1 VFGWLLSSLPQFAL
15 LLAVCAALYLA
26 PGYALLQWLWPAS
39 ARPLHPAER
48 FALALGIGI
57 ALPPVLLYIAHLIG
71 MIWSAGATWLYVV
84 VACVALIAPFVLRF
98 AKQKQSSRPTP
109 DPSPLGRGNKTPLPK
124 GEGSGVG
131 SILRVLPAKGPW
143 IRWEFAL
150 LLGMTLFALA
160 VQLYLVNGLRAG
172 MFGDSVHH
180 TLMVRLLLERGG
192 LFSSWQ
198 PYAPLTTFTYH
209 FGFHSNVAF
218 YAWLTGVPA
227 TLSTL
232 IIGQVLNAATV
243 PLIFVFTAR
252 ALHGVGKG
260 KWPLAL
266 VAGLWAAAFAGF
278 ANLMPAFY
286 VNWGRYTQLAGQL
299 ILMALAVAWFELIE
313 ASRMSA
319 PTLPHPQPL
328 PPSTSSGQARE
339 WSKMLALI
347 ALAALLTAS
356 LMLTHYIVLMFAV
369 VIVGAYF
376 LTAILREG
384 NWRGA
389 AKMLVPAAI
398 ASLIALVFALP
409 WIMNTLTSGLVRNTA
424 VMASG
429 AAGANRQ
436 AAASALTSIT
446 PLFIRPWLLAL
457 TMLGLLIGL
466 ARRHWHAA
474 LFTVW
479 ALLMIVLVTPQTLG
493 LPGAGVVEQ
502 FTAYIA
508 LYVPLMPLA
517 GYALASMQDWLIDN
531 TAARL
536 PRIDL
541 HKVMAG
547 ITTIAIAAICA
558 FGLTWLPGIV
568 NRGQQMLTAA
578 DEQAMQW
585 IRDNVPADARFVVNT
600 FPAYG
605 GTLIAGTDAGWWL
618 TQLTGRW
625 TNLPPITY
633 GSEKWEREDFY
644 ATTNNFVAALRG
656 QLLTDAAPITVNLTT
671 AENVQRLRDAG
682 ITHVYIG
689 ANATPGVNEADHI
702 DVDAL
707 RNSDAFRVIYDQAGV
722 LIFERVK

>member
-1 VFGWLLSSLPQFAL
+1 MFGWLLHSLPQFIL
-15 LLAVCAALYLA
+15 LLAVCAVLYLV
-26 PGYALLQWLWPAS
+26 PGYALLQWLWPAA

-57 ALPPVLLYIAHLIG
+57 ALPPALLYAAHLIG
-71 MIWSAGATWLYVV
+71 LMWSTSATWLYLTL
-84 VACVALIAPFVLRF
+84 AGVALIAPTVFKI
-98 AKQKQSSRPTP
+98 AKRQQSPALS
-109 DPSPLGRGNKTPLPK
+109 SSSKERGQMQ
-124 GEGSGVG
+124 
-131 SILRVLPAKGPW
+131 A
-143 IRWEFAL
+143 RWTFAL
-150 LLGMTLFALA
+150 LIGMTLLALA
-160 VQLYLVNGLRAG
+160 IQLYMVNDLRAG

-209 FGFHSNVAF
+209 FGFHSNAAF

-243 PLIFVFTAR
+243 PLIFIFTAR
-252 ALHGVGKG
+252 ALHGLGNSR
-260 KWPLAL
+260 WPLAL
-266 VAGLWAAAFAGF
+266 AAGLWAGAFAGF
-278 ANLMPAFY
+278 VNLMPAFY

-299 ILMALAVAWFELIE
+299 ITMALAVAWFELIE
-313 ASRMSA
+313 ASRRA
-319 PTLPHPQPL
+319 TLRRQTP
-328 PPSTSSGQARE
+328 
-339 WSKMLALI
+339 LI

-369 VIVGAYF
+369 VIIGAYF
-376 LTAILREG
+376 LATVLREG

-389 AKMLVPAAI
+389 IKMLAPAAI
-398 ASLIALVFALP
+398 TALIALAFALP
-409 WIMNTLTSGLVRNTA
+409 WIQNTLTSGLVRNTTT
-424 VMASG
+424 MATG
-429 AAGANRQ
+429 AAGTNRQ

-457 TMLGLLIGL
+457 AAVGLLAGL
-466 ARRHWHAA
+466 ARRHWQAA
-474 LFTVW
+474 LFAVW

-502 FTAYIA
+502 FTTYIA
-508 LYVPLMPLA
+508 LYLPLMPLA
-517 GYALASMQDWLIDN
+517 GYALASGQDWLIDN
-531 TAARL
+531 LAPRL
-536 PRIDL
+536 PKVDL
-541 HKVMAG
+541 PKVMAG
-547 ITTIAIAAICA
+547 LTAVVIAVICA

-568 NRGQQMLTAA
+568 NRNQQMLTAA

-605 GTLIAGTDAGWWL
+605 GTLIAGSDGGWWI

-625 TNLPPITY
+625 TNLPPMTY

-644 ATTNNFVAALRG
+644 ATTNDLVASLRG
-656 QLLTDAAPITVNLTT
+656 KPLTDLAPVAVNLTT
-671 AENVQRLRDAG
+671 AENLQRLRDAD
-682 ITHVYIG
+682 ITHIYIG
-689 ANATPGVNEADHI
+689 ANATPGPDVADHI

-707 RNSDAFRVIYDQAGV
+707 RNSDAFRMIYDQAGV
-722 LIFERVK
+722 LIFELVQ

>member
-1 VFGWLLSSLPQFAL
+1 MFTWLLSSTPQFIL

-26 PGYALLQWLWPAS
+26 PGYAILQWLWPAT

-48 FALALGIGI
+48 FAFALGIGI
-57 ALPPVLLYIAHLIG
+57 ALPPVLLYAAHLIG
-71 MIWSAGATWLYVV
+71 VTWSAGATWLYII
-84 VACVALIAPFVLRF
+84 VAVIALVAPLIYPLIKHSVAPQVRLR
-98 AKQKQSSRPTP
+98 
-109 DPSPLGRGNKTPLPK
+109 
-124 GEGSGVG
+124 
-131 SILRVLPAKGPW
+131 
-143 IRWEFAL
+143 IRWEFVL
-150 LLGMTLFALA
+150 LLGMTLLALA
-160 VQLYLVNGLRAG
+160 VQLYMVNGLRAG

-192 LFSSWQ
+192 LFSSWE

-209 FGFHSNVAF
+209 FGFHSNAAF

-243 PLIFVFTAR
+243 PLVFVFTSR
-252 ALHGVGKG
+252 ALHGLGKG
-260 KWPLAL
+260 RWPLAL
-266 VAGLWAAAFAGF
+266 IAGLWAAAFAGF

-313 ASRMSA
+313 ASWRETLRRLA
-319 PTLPHPQPL
+319 PLITL
-328 PPSTSSGQARE
+328 T
-339 WSKMLALI
+339 
-347 ALAALLTAS
+347 ALLTAS

-376 LTAILREG
+376 LAAIFREG

-398 ASLIALVFALP
+398 ASLIALAFAFP
-409 WIMNTLTSGLVRNTA
+409 WIQNTLTSGLVRNTA
-424 VMASG
+424 TMASG
-429 AAGANRQ
+429 AAGARQ
-436 AAASALTSIT
+436 SAAAALTSIT

-457 TMLGLLIGL
+457 AVVGLLMGL
-466 ARRHWHAA
+466 ARRHWQAV
-474 LFTVW
+474 LFAVW

-502 FTAYIA
+502 FTAYLA

-517 GYALASMQDWLIDN
+517 GYALASAQGWLIEN
-531 TAARL
+531 VA
-536 PRIDL
+536 PRWPHFHL
-541 HKVMAG
+541 QKAMAG
-547 ITTIAIAAICA
+547 VTAIAIAVICA
-558 FGLTWLPGIV
+558 LGLTWLPGIV
-568 NRGQQMLTAA
+568 NRNQQMLTAA

-585 IRDNVPADARFVVNT
+585 IRDNVPADARFVANT

-605 GTLIAGTDAGWWL
+605 GTLIAGTDAGWWIP
-618 TQLTGRW
+618 QLTGRW

-633 GSEKWEREDFY
+633 GSEKWERDDFY

-656 QLLTDAAPITVNLTT
+656 KPLTDAAPIAVNLTT
-671 AENVQRLRDAG
+671 AENMQRLRDAG

-689 ANATPGVNEADHI
+689 ANATPGHDVADFI
-702 DVDAL
+702 DADAL
-707 RNSDAFRVIYDQAGV
+707 RNSDAFRLIYDQAGV
-722 LIFERVK
+722 LIFELVK